1 MFVLFCSDTSC
12 ILWPF
17 LWQLVVA
24 FCERISA
31 EWNRAGGFGIAQIF
45 QEWLTHSRL
54 LLRTLGNS
62 SADGEV
68 VWRRLESLE
77 DFWRKIVRL
86 SGVSD
91 CLTQFRSINL
101 HTFMC
106 ILVSYMMKSAY
117 WIILWSCFKT
127 IFAIEINLT
136 WLRNC
141 SVSSVIFSLELRK
154 RQFTVI
160 NSSFC
165 ALQFQEVTFCS
176 RKRLG
181 LSKSEAPLMSVR
193 FWCVVAGRAVV
204 VCFWSAQTGSNAL
217 PLSVSFCLI
226 YKVITSFIVS
236 IHSSAALCVAVDLRA
251 QWIRFLLLPVCE
263 RTIRAKA
270 SEIHLCYLLMLCM
283 SGLLLSY
290 QLMRMKWRCVSV

>member
-1 MFVLFCSDTSC
+1 M
-12 ILWPF
+12 
-17 LWQLVVA
+17 A
-24 FCERISA
+24 F
-31 EWNRAGGFGIAQIF
+31 NAGGFGITQIF

-77 DFWRKIVRL
+77 YFWRKIVRL

-91 CLTQFRSINL
+91 CFTQFRSINH

-106 ILVSYMMKSAY
+106 ILVSYMMKFAY

-127 IFAIEINLT
+127 VFTIEINVT

-154 RQFTVI
+154 LQFTII

-165 ALQFQEVTFCS
+165 ALQFQKVTFYS

-181 LSKSEAPLMSVR
+181 LSQSEAPLISVR
-193 FWCVVAGRAVV
+193 FRCVVTGRAVV
-204 VCFWSAQTGSNAL
+204 VCFWSTQTSLAKR
-217 PLSVSFCLI
+217 S
-226 YKVITSFIVS
+226 S
-236 IHSSAALCVAVDLRA
+236 IE
-251 QWIRFLLLPVCE
+251 RFLLP
-263 RTIRAKA
+263 
-270 SEIHLCYLLMLCM
+270 YLQSHNVLYCLY
-283 SGLLLSY
+283 S
-290 QLMRMKWRCVSV
+290 